1 MIKALFSCI
10 SLLAFLFIGV
20 GNVFAQNTILP
31 ACKNKFVVIA
41 HRGNHVAAPENTLK
55 AYQNAIDA
63 GVDYIEIDLRTTK
76 DSVLVVMHDSKI
88 DRMTN
93 SKGFV
98 RDFLFDSLRQIKV
111 RNADQ
116 PNWGEHLIPS
126 FQEVLQLCKG
136 KINIYLDFKEASV
149 AATYEKIKTAGM
161 EQHIVVYI
169 NSINQFKEWR
179 TIAPDMPL
187 IVSLP
192 QKVKTKQ
199 EIMQLLNTFKV
210 DILDGSF
217 DEYNSETV
225 NGANEKGVPIWA
237 DIQSPKEA
245 EFWDKALQIGLKGLQ
260 TDHPKELIDYLK
272 SKNIR

>member
-1 MIKALFSCI
+1 MIKALLNCI
-10 SLLAFLFIGV
+10 SIIVILLV
-20 GNVFAQNTILP
+20 VKGNVSAQKAIIPT
-31 ACKNKFVVIA
+31 CKNKFVIIA
-41 HRGNHVAAPENTLK
+41 HRGNHVAAPENTLQ
-55 AYQNAIDA
+55 AYQNAIEE

-76 DSVLVVMHDSKI
+76 DSVLVIMHDSKI

-116 PNWGEHLIPS
+116 PTWGEHIIPS
-126 FQEVLQLCKG
+126 FEEVLQLCKG

-149 AATYEKIKTAGM
+149 AATYESIKRAGM
-161 EQHIVVYI
+161 EKNMVVYI
-169 NSINQFKEWR
+169 NSITQFKEWR
-179 TIAPDMPL
+179 NIAPEMPL

-192 QKVKTKQ
+192 QKIKTKQ
-199 EIMQLLNTFKV
+199 EIVELLSTFKV

-217 DEYNSETV
+217 LEYNAETV
-225 NGANEKGVPIWA
+225 NGATEKGIPIWA
-237 DIQSPKEA
+237 DIQSPNEA
-245 EFWDKALQIGLKGLQ
+245 QFWNKAILIGLNGLQ

>member
-1 MIKALFSCI
+1 MIKVLFNCI
-10 SLLAFLFIGV
+10 SVLAFLFIGE
-20 GNVFAQNTILP
+20 GEICAQNVIIP
-31 ACKNKFVVIA
+31 SCKNSFVIIA

-55 AYQNAIDA
+55 AYQNAIDE

-149 AATYEKIKTAGM
+149 VATYEKIKSAGL
-161 EQHIVVYI
+161 EKNIVVYI

-192 QKVKTKQ
+192 KKVKTKQ
-199 EIMQLLNTFKV
+199 EIIQLLNTFKV

-225 NGANEKGVPIWA
+225 NGATEKGIPIWA